1 MFVGVGAVWEQNTL
15 IGYQWGRIGIT
26 EMAILIIPHTH
37 LTASNRAEFGH
48 FSFFDK
54 VYGFGEK
61 TALSGCIQA
70 RVRKAPY
77 LSQARCSNY

>member
-48 FSFFDK
+48 FSVF
-54 VYGFGEK
+54 
-61 TALSGCIQA
+61 
-70 RVRKAPY
+70 R
-77 LSQARCSNY
+77 